1 MKFRQGLMS
10 RSALAVLLV
19 AGVLAA
25 PTSASAETVVV
36 EGNHRVDAETIR
48 SYFAGGDSNEAVK
61 KLYSTGYFSD
71 VQVSRRGGALVV
83 RVTENSS
90 SINHVVFVGN
100 SKVKSEDL
108 QKEVQSK
115 DRGAYSKA
123 MVDSDVLRIQD
134 VYRRSGRNTATVSAR
149 TVETPNGAVDVVF
162 DINEGEKTGI
172 KEIRFVGN
180 SAISTSTLLGLMET
194 TEMNYLSF
202 LKTSD
207 VYDPDRIAKDA
218 EAIRRYYLKNG
229 YADFHVIGTDA
240 VYDPAAGGYIL
251 TISVE
256 EGPQYTVGSVHVES
270 QLRGVS
276 SEELQEYVGVHVG
289 DTYNGTAVEKTI
301 DRMTREIGKRGFA
314 FSQVRPRGD
323 RDPASRTVSLVF
335 VVEDGPR
342 VYVERINV
350 RGNSATRDYVIRRE
364 FDIGEGDAYNKA
376 MIDRAERRL
385 NSLGFFKKVKI
396 TNETGSEPDR
406 VIINVDVEEQ
416 STGNFSISGGY
427 STTQGFLAEVSVS
440 QSNFM
445 GRGEYV
451 RLAVSAGQYAQGI
464 ELNYTEPFF
473 LDQRLA
479 AGFDLY
485 TKISDASQYAYY
497 SNWVTGGTIR
507 FGIPI
512 TDEITLGPRYTLYN
526 SRLSIPNT
534 TSQPYNDCTYPING
548 TTPGTFGAPPID
560 TIFGTT
566 SCLTNGEASVALK
579 QAQGDWVTSMV
590 GYTLSYN
597 TLDNPRDPHN
607 GIRADLKQ
615 DFAGVGGNSEFLRT
629 TIDIRGYHELYFDNL
644 VGIARVQAGD
654 IQPFGN
660 TPLRIVDNFN
670 LGQGLVRGF
679 APGGIGPR
687 DITNTTQAN
696 NGNALGG
703 TKFYGGSLEA
713 QAPIPYLPRDIGL
726 KGAIFADAG
735 TLYDYRGST
744 NFGTYLG
751 YNAGQAT
758 SCAYMNTHTPQGAA
772 KQTYA
777 LNGVPIQQSPCIT
790 VGGDTTA
797 LRSSVGV
804 GLIWASPM
812 GPIRFNYAFVTSK
825 NTYDITQQFS
835 FSGGANF

>member
-1 MKFRQGLMS
+1 
-10 RSALAVLLV
+10 
-19 AGVLAA
+19 
-25 PTSASAETVVV
+25 
-36 EGNHRVDAETIR
+36 
-48 SYFAGGDSNEAVK
+48 
-61 KLYSTGYFSD
+61 
-71 VQVSRRGGALVV
+71 
-83 RVTENSS
+83 
-90 SINHVVFVGN
+90 
-100 SKVKSEDL
+100 
-108 QKEVQSK
+108 
-115 DRGAYSKA
+115 
-123 MVDSDVLRIQD
+123 
-134 VYRRSGRNTATVSAR
+134 
-149 TVETPNGAVDVVF
+149 
-162 DINEGEKTGI
+162 
-172 KEIRFVGN
+172 
-180 SAISTSTLLGLMET
+180 
-194 TEMNYLSF
+194 
-202 LKTSD
+202 
-207 VYDPDRIAKDA
+207 
-218 EAIRRYYLKNG
+218 
-229 YADFHVIGTDA
+229 
-240 VYDPAAGGYIL
+240 
-251 TISVE
+251 
-256 EGPQYTVGSVHVES
+256 
-270 QLRGVS
+270 
-276 SEELQEYVGVHVG
+276 VG
-289 DTYNGTAVEKTI
+289 DTYNGTALERTV
-301 DRMTREIGKRGFA
+301 DRMTREVGKRGFA

-364 FDIGEGDAYNKA
+364 FDLGEGDAYNKA

-396 TNETGSEPDR
+396 TNEAGSEPDR

-464 ELNYTEPFF
+464 ELSYTEPFF

-512 TDEITLGPRYTLYN
+512 TDDITLGPRYSLYN

-534 TSQPYNDCTYPING
+534 TSQPYNDCTFPIVG
-548 TTPGTFGAPPID
+548 TTPGTFGALPVNS
-560 TIFGTT
+560 FGDGSP
-566 SCLTNGEASVALK
+566 SCLTNGEASLALK
-579 QAQGDWVTSMV
+579 QAQGNWVTSMV

-597 TLDNPRDPHN
+597 TLDNPRDPHQ

-644 VGIARVQAGD
+644 VGIARLQAGD
-654 IQPFGN
+654 LQPFGN
-660 TPLRIVDNFN
+660 QPLRIVDNFN
-670 LGQGLVRGF
+670 LGQSLVRGF

-687 DITNTTQAN
+687 DITNPTSNN

-703 TKFYGGSLEA
+703 TKYFGGSLEA

-726 KGAIFADAG
+726 KAAIFADAG
-735 TLYDYRGST
+735 TLYDYRGAT
-744 NFGTYLG
+744 NFATFLG
-751 YNAGQAT
+751 FPA
-758 SCAYMNTHTPQGAA
+758 STPCSKMVAPTA
-772 KQTYA
+772 R
-777 LNGVPIQQSPCIT
+777 NGVPLSQSGCII

-825 NTYDITQQFS
+825 NQYDVTQQFS